1 MTNSLVSGVSTGERT
16 GERTGECMGERTGR
30 CAGTMQ
36 VSRQTPWLNS
46 TLVASA
52 ARGLR
57 SVACLSVLC
66 TMVLLGGCAS
76 APKDES
82 PTGTAER
89 LYKDARED
97 MDAGSFERAIKS
109 LERVEGLAAGSV
121 MAQQAVLDMAYLHW
135 KTDDRV
141 QALSTIERFI
151 KLNPSS
157 PALDYALYLR
167 GVINFN
173 ENLGLLG
180 AIAGQDQSERDQ
192 RASRDSFQAFKQLL
206 EQFPN
211 SKYAPDA
218 RLRMNYIVNSL
229 ASYEVHVARYYFR
242 RGAYVAAAARA
253 QQAVVDF
260 QRAPALEEA
269 LHIMMQSYAKLKL
282 PELQAGAEKVLR
294 LNYPNSSFLGGAMA
308 SGAKPWWR
316 FWQ

>member
-1 MTNSLVSGVSTGERT
+1 MTHFLVAYPGSTGAWATRSLL
-16 GERTGECMGERTGR
+16 CLWMIF
-30 CAGTMQ
+30 A
-36 VSRQTPWLNS
+36 L
-46 TLVASA
+46 LV
-52 ARGLR
+52 
-57 SVACLSVLC
+57 
-66 TMVLLGGCAS
+66 LGGCAS
-76 APKDES
+76 TPKDET

-97 MDAGSFERAIKS
+97 MEAGSFERAIKS

-141 QALSTIERFI
+141 QALSTIDRFI

-180 AIAGQDQSERDQ
+180 MISGQDLSERDQ

-206 EQFPN
+206 DQFPN
-211 SKYAPDA
+211 SKYATDA

-253 QQAVVDF
+253 QQAVADF

-269 LHIMMQSYAKLKL
+269 LNIMMQSYDKLDL
-282 PELQAGAEKVLR
+282 PELRAGAQTVLK
-294 LNYPNSSFLGGAMA
+294 LNYPNSSYLGGSAA
-308 SGAKPWWR
+308 AGSRPWWR
-316 FWQ
+316 LW